1 MIAFCMAL
9 LWMPLTAHCALEAS
23 GIFDQ
28 KTDSCCDHEND
39 CSESPCSMVAEGK
52 YSPATNSVTVPVPE
66 FNAWDSAALV
76 RIAIVVAP
84 TEAVALRDSLERPP
98 DWVVNWHFVRRAVGS
113 PRAPA
118 IVA

>member
-1 MIAFCMAL
+1 MAL
-9 LWMPLTAHCALEAS
+9 LWMPLTAHCGLEAA
-23 GIFDQ
+23 GVFEQ
-28 KTDSCCDHEND
+28 EADSCCDHEND
-39 CSESPCSMVAEGK
+39 CAESPCSMVAEGN

-66 FNAWDSAALV
+66 FNAWDSVALV

-84 TEAVALRDSLERPP
+84 TKAVAWPDSLERPP